1 LKLKITYGLLTTILL
16 VGLYFGLRLGFGF
29 FTPYNSLTA
38 RQDIAKGQVQIIA
51 IGLPYMPQVRQR
63 LAKQYGFEYNYVG
76 CNATTELL
84 NGTDYYNNVVEE
96 YLTDKFGENFWT
108 TFKTQI
114 DSINK
119 ANLAD
124 LTIKKVLDLV
134 AGQKI
139 VKDQIKLIDSLSKN
153 LRHISLV
160 PTLDDT
166 TKNIYLVKVGEDNGM
181 NLVTYYNFLVDA
193 NSMTII
199 NADGKLEGQ

>member
-1 LKLKITYGLLTTILL
+1 MTTILL

>member
-114 DSINK
+114 DSTNK
-119 ANLAD
+119 ANSAD